1 MMIQHLIFIEQGD
14 DDQKRRL
21 HKKTRKKKHGKRNT
35 EKETRKLMPKMT
47 PRHQICAQHP
57 AKKTEF

>member
-21 HKKTRKKKHGKRNT
+21 HKKTRKKKHGK
-35 EKETRKLMPKMT
+35 KTRK
-47 PRHQICAQHP
+47 
-57 AKKTEF
+57 KKYGKRNEKINA